1 VRHTDLDLKFRS
13 PRASDEPFIV
23 RIGRR
28 VFARWSKDP
37 AGTLASMMRGGKSRV
52 IIAEQAEQPIGFAVV
67 EIERL
72 EVAAFG
78 PFRAPAVARLDAI
91 AVDPTKQG
99 MGAGRLLLE
108 EAERLASE
116 ERAVV
121 MMLMTALT
129 NRTARELFLSG
140 GYLPLTQL
148 ERRYSNGDAAVEM
161 FKLIG

>member
-1 VRHTDLDLKFRS
+1 
-13 PRASDEPFIV
+13 
-23 RIGRR
+23 
-28 VFARWSKDP
+28 
-37 AGTLASMMRGGKSRV
+37 MMRGGKSRV